1 MTDTGQSVAP
11 PSTDGVPV
19 TRVLS
24 IASHVVSGYVGN
36 SVSTFVMQLLG
47 LEVCAL
53 NTVQFSNHTGY
64 GAWTGT
70 RIPPS
75 EIDALYEGLKKNELA
90 DFDMLATGYVPGDE
104 GVEAVGKIARDLK
117 SRRESG
123 GEEGQTKFFWVLDP
137 VMGDSGKLYV
147 SEKVV
152 PVYKQ
157 LLPLA
162 DLITPNQYEV
172 EWLTDIKLV
181 SLDDVASALTKLHAD
196 FRTPHIIISSIQS
209 VLNNGEFVC
218 VGSSMSTDGKPRAFS
233 ITAPMLK
240 GPFVGTGDMFASLMV
255 SRFRHAAADASLL
268 DKPSWM
274 SPDNI
279 KATDLPLARAA
290 EMALASMDR
299 VLKKTGEA
307 RDRRVKALDEN
318 DYGAES
324 PLKRARYMR
333 AAELR
338 LVQCVEE
345 VRNPIVKYT
354 AKEFKEGM
362 LGL

>member
-1 MTDTGQSVAP
+1 MTNTGQTAALPSGDDIP
-11 PSTDGVPV
+11 P

-47 LEVCAL
+47 LEVCSL

-64 GAWTGT
+64 GRWTGT

-75 EIDALYEGLKKNELA
+75 EIDALYDGLKANELA

-104 GVEAVGKIARDLK
+104 GLEAVGRIAKELK
-117 SRRESG
+117 SKG
-123 GEEGQTKFFWVLDP
+123 GTGGGKTRFFWVLDP

-152 PVYKQ
+152 PVYKN

-172 EWLTDIKLV
+172 EWLTDIKLT
-181 SLDDVASALTKLHAD
+181 SLADVAAALKKFHND
-196 FRTPHIIISSIQS
+196 FKTPHIIISSIQS
-209 VLNNGEFVC
+209 LVSDDEFVC
-218 VGSSMSTDGKPRAFS
+218 VGSSMNTDGTPRAFT
-233 ITAPMLK
+233 ITVPMLR

-255 SRFRHAAADASLL
+255 SHFRHAAADAGLL

-274 SPDNI
+274 SPDTV

-290 EMALASMDR
+290 EIVLSSMDR

-307 RDRRVKALDEN
+307 RDRQIKFLDEN
-318 DYGAES
+318 DTSKEADM
-324 PLKRARYMR
+324 KRVRYMR

-338 LVQCVEE
+338 LIHCVEE
-345 VRNPIVKYT
+345 IRRPCLRFT
-354 AKEFKEGM
+354 AKEFHE
-362 LGL
+362 

>member
-1 MTDTGQSVAP
+1 MTNAGQAAALPSGDDIP
-11 PSTDGVPV
+11 P

-36 SVSTFVMQLLG
+36 SVSAFVMQLLG

-64 GAWTGT
+64 GRWTGT

-75 EIDALYEGLKKNELA
+75 EIDELYDGLKANELA
-90 DFDMLATGYVPGDE
+90 DFDMLATGYVPGHE
-104 GVEAVGKIARDLK
+104 ALEAVGRIARDLRSK
-117 SRRESG
+117 SEA
-123 GEEGQTKFFWVLDP
+123 GEGKTQFFWVLDP

-152 PVYKQ
+152 PVYKS

-172 EWLTDIKLV
+172 EWLTNIKLT
-181 SLDDVASALTKLHAD
+181 SPADVYAALTELHNT
-196 FRTPHIIISSIQS
+196 FKTPHIIISSIQS
-209 VLNNGEFVC
+209 LLSKDEFVC
-218 VGSSMSTDGKPRAFS
+218 AGSSMASDGTPRAFT
-233 ITAPMLK
+233 ITAPMLQ

-255 SRFRHAAADASLL
+255 SRFRHAAADAELL

-274 SPDNI
+274 SPDNVT
-279 KATDLPLARAA
+279 ATELPLARAA
-290 EMALASMDR
+290 EMVLSSMDR

-307 RDRRVKALDEN
+307 RDRKVQSLDES
-318 DYGAES
+318 DQSADS
-324 PLKRARYMR
+324 AIKRARYMR

-338 LVQCVEE
+338 LVQCIEE
-345 VRNPIVKYT
+345 IQQPAVLFT
-354 AKEFKEGM
+354 ARGFNGAESG
-362 LGL
+362 